1 VEIIDNNTEI
11 LELQEMN
18 LPKDISDRID
28 NLKPEQMKAMIKR
41 LLTEKQ
47 RYITKDTFYKQIDE
61 LLRESN
67 VK

>member
-1 VEIIDNNTEI
+1 MYDIDNNTEI

-28 NLKPEQMKAMIKR
+28 ALKPEQMRIIIKR

-47 RYITKDTFYKQIDE
+47 RYITKDNFYKQVEE
-61 LLRESN
+61 LLRETN